1 MEINQ
6 EKELIRQAREDP
18 AVFAL
23 IYEEYYPKI
32 FGYVL
37 KRTANVEVAQ
47 DLTAETFFKALR
59 KLWQFRWQGVPFS
72 AWLYR
77 IATNEMNQYFRR
89 GKIAP
94 ASLDELLRQGLEPAS
109 WSSPETEAI
118 KAQDELERHRG
129 YIACQEALSRLD
141 IKYQEVISLRFFE
154 KKQMKEI
161 GDILGKP
168 EGTIKSL
175 LHRGLEKLR
184 REMQPCDRPSIMDG
198 ERSNHLIN
206 QYPEL

>member
-1 MEINQ
+1 MEIDE
-6 EKELIRQAREDP
+6 EKELIRRSREDP
-18 AVFAL
+18 AVFAA

-37 KRTANVEVAQ
+37 KRTASVEIAQ
-47 DLTAETFFKALR
+47 DLTAETFFKALH
-59 KLWQFRWQGVPFS
+59 KLWQFRWRNIPFS

-94 ASLDELLRQGLEPAS
+94 ASLDELLRQGFEPAS
-109 WSSPETEAI
+109 CSSPETEAVE
-118 KAQDELERHRG
+118 AQDELERHRE
-129 YIACQEALSRLD
+129 YIACQQALGRLD

-175 LHRGLEKLR
+175 LHRGLDKLR
-184 REMQPCDRPSIMDG
+184 CEMQPSDRSSILDS
-198 ERSNHLIN
+198 ERSKHLIN
-206 QYPEL
+206 EYPEL

>member
-1 MEINQ
+1 MEINE
-6 EKELIRQAREDP
+6 EKELIRQARQDP
-18 AVFAL
+18 AVFAA

-37 KRTANVEVAQ
+37 KRTANVEAAQ
-47 DLTAETFFKALR
+47 DLTAETFFKALQ

-89 GKIAP
+89 GKLLP
-94 ASLDELLRQGLEPAS
+94 ASLDELLRQGFEPAS
-109 WSSPETEAI
+109 WKSPETEAME
-118 KAQDELERHRG
+118 AQDELERHLG
-129 YIACQEALSRLD
+129 YLACQQALLRLD
-141 IKYQEVISLRFFE
+141 IGYQEVISLRFFE
-154 KKQMKEI
+154 KKQLKEI

-175 LHRGLEKLR
+175 LHRGLDKLQ
-184 REMQPCDRPSIMDG
+184 REMQPFDSPGILDS

-206 QYPEL
+206 EQPEL